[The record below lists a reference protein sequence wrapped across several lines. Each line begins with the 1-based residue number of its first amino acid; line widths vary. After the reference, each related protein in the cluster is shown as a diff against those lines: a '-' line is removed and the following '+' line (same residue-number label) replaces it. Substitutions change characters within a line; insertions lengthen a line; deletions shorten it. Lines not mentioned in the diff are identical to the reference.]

1 MLRKTVA
8 SLVAVLVVGA
18 AASARAQVSQ
28 SVSLNVG
35 YFALRAVDA
44 RPADDVLVQNLN
56 YYAFYL
62 KDFNGPWIEG
72 NYLVG
77 IGDFI
82 DAGVGVGYHR
92 RNVPSVYLEYVNADG
107 SEIAQDFKLSVA
119 PVSFTV
125 RILPLGR
132 HAPIQ
137 PYVGVG
143 IAAYKWRYSE
153 SGQFID
159 FNDNNNVFRNS
170 YVDSGT
176 KTGPVFLGG
185 ARIPVGDVFAIGG
198 EFQYQ
203 KAEATL
209 NPDLGYTGTKIDLG
223 GYVSQLTFQLR
234 F

>member
-18 AASARAQVSQ
+18 AASARAQISQ

-35 YFALRAVDA
+35 YFALRAEDA

-56 YYAFYL
+56 IFAFNL
-62 KDFNGPWIEG
+62 SDFNGPWIG
-72 NYLVG
+72 GDYLVG

-92 RNVPSVYLEYVNADG
+92 RSVPSVYLDVVNANG
-107 SEIAQDFKLSVA
+107 SEIAQDLKLSVA
-119 PVSFTV
+119 PLTFTV
-125 RILPLGR
+125 RFLPLGR

-137 PYVGVG
+137 PYMGAGV
-143 IAAYKWRYSE
+143 AAYKWRYSE
-153 SGQFID
+153 SGEFVDSNSDI
-159 FNDNNNVFRNS
+159 FRNS
-170 YVDSGT
+170 YVDKGT
-176 KTGPVFLGG
+176 KVGPVYLGG
-185 ARIPVGDVFAIGG
+185 VRIPVGDVFAFGG

-203 KAEATL
+203 KAEAAL
-209 NPDLGYTGTKIDLG
+209 NPDLGYAGTKIDLG
-223 GYVSQLTFQLR
+223 GYVSQFTFQVR

>member
-8 SLVAVLVVGA
+8 SLVAVLFVGA

-56 YYAFYL
+56 AYAFNL
-62 KDFNGPWIEG
+62 KDFNGPWIG
-72 NYLVG
+72 GDYLVG

-92 RNVPSVYLEYVNADG
+92 RAVPSVYLGFVNADG

-119 PVSFTV
+119 PLTFTV
-125 RILPLGR
+125 RFLPLGR

-137 PYVGVG
+137 PYVGAGV
-143 IAAYKWRYSE
+143 AAYKWRYSE
-153 SGQFID
+153 SGEFVD
-159 FNDNNNVFRNS
+159 FNDNNNIFRNS
-170 YVDSGT
+170 YVDKGT
-176 KTGPVFLGG
+176 TVGPVYLGG
-185 ARIPVGDVFAIGG
+185 VRIPVGDVFAFGG

-203 KAEATL
+203 KAKAAL
-209 NPDLGYTGTKIDLG
+209 NPDLGYAGTKVDLG
-223 GYVSQLTFQLR
+223 GYVSQFTFQVR

>member
-18 AASARAQVSQ
+18 AGTARAQVSQ

-56 YYAFYL
+56 VYAFYL
-62 KDFNGPWIEG
+62 RDFNGPWIG
-72 NYLVG
+72 GDWLVG

-82 DAGVGVGYHR
+82 DAGVGIGYHR
-92 RNVPSVYLEYVNADG
+92 RTVPSVYLNYVNADG
-107 SEIAQDFKLSVA
+107 SEVAQDFKLSVT
-119 PVSFTV
+119 PLTFTV
-125 RILPLGR
+125 RFLPLGR
-132 HAPIQ
+132 HASIQ
-137 PYVGVG
+137 PYVGAGV
-143 IAAYKWRYSE
+143 AAYKWRYSE

-159 FNDNNNVFRNS
+159 FSDNNNIFRNS

-176 KTGPVFLGG
+176 KTGAVYLGG
-185 ARIPVGDVFAIGG
+185 VRIPVGDVFAVGG

-203 KAEATL
+203 KAEAPL
-209 NPDLGYTGTKIDLG
+209 NPALGYTGTKIDLG
-223 GYVSQLTFQLR
+223 GYVSQFTFQVR